1 MADTTTN
8 GLDFERVWGQ
18 VEKTAHMM
26 IRKFRNIYGYEYDDL
41 LQEARIECWKAM
53 NDYDENQKVKFNT
66 YFFVR
71 LKNRFRK
78 LYQDSIRK
86 KDYYNQH
93 RNSKL
98 TDDLIDK
105 LIQSDYQTPE
115 QIMVEEEEVNI
126 IEECIKRLPYPL
138 KRMVNLKR
146 KGYES
151 HEIARRLGVSTTVIY
166 SRLREVRKVLE
177 RGDVEHVKRFRKR
190 WEEQQSK
197 RPLYLNKKDP
207 ND

>member
-26 IRKFRNIYGYEYDDL
+26 IRKFSNIYGYEYDDL

-53 NDYDENQKVKFNT
+53 NDYDEKHKVKFNT

-105 LIQSDYQTPE
+105 LIQSDYKTPE
-115 QIMVEEEEVNI
+115 QIVVEEEEVNI
-126 IEECIKRLPYPL
+126 IEECIKKLPFPL

-146 KGYES
+146 KGYKAQ
-151 HEIARRLGVSTTVIY
+151 EIAKRLGVSTTVIY

-207 ND
+207 K